1 MNPLSTRSS
10 PCGHHYNTTKL
21 GAVALVALGIGLC
34 NFVTSLAFLNWSSL
48 GFSWCLILAATFFV
62 KFESWSRRRRS

>member
-21 GAVALVALGIGLC
+21 GAVALVSLGIAIC
-34 NFVTSLAFLNWSSL
+34 NFVVCLAFLNWSGL
-48 GFSWCLILAATFFV
+48 VLSWCLIVASTFFV
-62 KFESWSRRRRS
+62 ALEHQSRRRRP